1 MEDLPAIVKCFQEHL
16 SRKGGEIIFPKV
28 FNGPV
33 FFPPKAAVLF
43 DFDGTLGDTETPAME
58 VAYWELAPYLP
69 NVSADK
75 LEEEKVPF
83 IQHNAGRAFEH
94 MIENVNEARA
104 KEGLPDVETAHSSA
118 GVDLNEAAVAVVDAA
133 RSRFGLVKLADAKPR
148 YDSLL
153 KMQKD
158 ETVVALGKCAEA
170 NPGVIKMLEELTAAG
185 IPFNIATTS
194 GKPRV
199 PVCVD
204 TAGLR
209 RFFPDSKIHS
219 GESDFDPPRFK
230 PDPNVYLK
238 AAADEKMPPSSCIAV
253 EDSASGVG
261 SAANAKIGL
270 IVGYVGSS
278 HIPESEKESHAQVL
292 LEGAKSKDGR
302 GAELVISNML
312 DLPAIVHCFHEFIAR
327 QDAALVL
334 PTQYEGRVY
343 APE

>member
-1 MEDLPAIVKCFQEHL
+1 
-16 SRKGGEIIFPKV
+16 
-28 FNGPV
+28 
-33 FFPPKAAVLF
+33 
-43 DFDGTLGDTETPAME
+43 
-58 VAYWELAPYLP
+58 
-69 NVSADK
+69 
-75 LEEEKVPF
+75 
-83 IQHNAGRAFEH
+83 
-94 MIENVNEARA
+94 
-104 KEGLPDVETAHSSA
+104 
-118 GVDLNEAAVAVVDAA
+118 
-133 RSRFGLVKLADAKPR
+133 
-148 YDSLL
+148 
-153 KMQKD
+153 
-158 ETVVALGKCAEA
+158 
-170 NPGVIKMLEELTAAG
+170 
-185 IPFNIATTS
+185 
-194 GKPRV
+194 
-199 PVCVD
+199 
-204 TAGLR
+204 
-209 RFFPDSKIHS
+209 
-219 GESDFDPPRFK
+219 
-230 PDPNVYLK
+230 LK